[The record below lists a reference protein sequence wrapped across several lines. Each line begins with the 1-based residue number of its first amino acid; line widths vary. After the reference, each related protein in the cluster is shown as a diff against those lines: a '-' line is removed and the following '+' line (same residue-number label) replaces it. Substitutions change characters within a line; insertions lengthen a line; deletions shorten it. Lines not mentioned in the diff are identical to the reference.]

1 MKKRL
6 LFAFMAMCVAVSG
19 FALTKGEYV
28 YTPQGRFLITSDVL
42 GGSTFQDWTGWTVK
56 SAGKT
61 LAEKFNTNANGYA
74 AGLNSVVCVDD
85 PTDDNNKTEGMYY
98 TFQPTSADATYIV
111 SFKLKGAPDYVDVVK
126 TFIPG
131 DGYQPDT
138 SSEDDK
144 GETAGTCVPTQA

>member
-144 GETAGTCVPTQA
+144 GETAGTYVPTQA